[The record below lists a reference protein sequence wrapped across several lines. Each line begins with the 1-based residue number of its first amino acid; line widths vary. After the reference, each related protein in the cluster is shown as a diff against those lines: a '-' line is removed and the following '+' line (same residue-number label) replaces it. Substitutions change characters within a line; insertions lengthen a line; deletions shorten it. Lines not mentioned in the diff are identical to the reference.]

1 MSGWLILL
9 VLIAVSAATLRLL
22 GLRGGILQLVGA
34 ALLFG
39 AAGYAWQGRPELP
52 GQERLTAQHEPP
64 IPLTRLRQAFGG
76 SFNPNEHWHVMAAA
90 RASRGETA
98 DAVGLMRSAVK
109 EHPRDPSLWVGL
121 GNALVDHAG
130 VLMPPAQLAYER
142 AAELSP
148 GYPAPRF
155 FFGLALARSGN
166 RAAAIALW
174 RQVLADAPAQASWRP
189 LVEDAILAIERPQP
203 AGS

>member
-9 VLIAVSAATLRLL
+9 ALIAVSAGTLRLL
-22 GLRGGILQLVGA
+22 GLRGGLLQLAGA

-39 AAGYAWQGRPELP
+39 AAGYAWQGRPNLP
-52 GQERLTAQHEPP
+52 GQARLSAQHEPP
-64 IPLTRLRQAFGG
+64 VPLTRLRQAFDGN
-76 SFNPNEHWHVMAAA
+76 FNPNEHWQVMAAA

-98 DAVGLMRSAVK
+98 DAVGIMRSAVNA
-109 EHPRDPSLWVGL
+109 HPRDPTLWVGL

-130 VLMPPAQLAYER
+130 VLTPPAQLAFER
-142 AAELSP
+142 AADLAP

-166 RAAAIALW
+166 RAGAITLW
-174 RQVLADAPAQASWRP
+174 RQILAEAPAQASWRP
-189 LVEDAILAIERPQP
+189 LVEDAILAIDRP
-203 AGS
+203 

>member
-1 MSGWLILL
+1 
-9 VLIAVSAATLRLL
+9 
-22 GLRGGILQLVGA
+22 
-34 ALLFG
+34 
-39 AAGYAWQGRPELP
+39 
-52 GQERLTAQHEPP
+52 
-64 IPLTRLRQAFGG
+64 
-76 SFNPNEHWHVMAAA
+76 
-90 RASRGETA
+90 
-98 DAVGLMRSAVK
+98 MRSAVK